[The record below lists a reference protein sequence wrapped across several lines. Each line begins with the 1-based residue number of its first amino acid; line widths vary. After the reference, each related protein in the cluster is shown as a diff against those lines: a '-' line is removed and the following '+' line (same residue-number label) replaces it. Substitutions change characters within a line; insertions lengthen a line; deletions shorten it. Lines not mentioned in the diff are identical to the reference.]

1 MRALPFRTGQDV
13 PWPLARL
20 WWLPWQVQ
28 SQLWPHRL
36 GSLLSQPFLGSPGR
50 RQRAGWKCPLGQIHT
65 GSCQLDAAAVRK
77 CLHCFYFSEKQMQ
90 NSPAPPSPIF
100 KFQSL
105 AQCFVSGFVCCCFFF
120 FPYCFDRCLMN
131 ILIYGLSFSFPVF
144 VQNVMESTCSFYTKT
159 SRLLTR
165 IYLNHRKPKPKLF
178 PLSS

>member
-1 MRALPFRTGQDV
+1 MEYRQQLRLGAVTSPALPIAQRSTQDMRALPFRTGQDV

-20 WWLPWQVQ
+20 WWLPWQVH

-50 RQRAGWKCPLGQIHT
+50 RQHAGWKCPLGQIHT

-105 AQCFVSGFVCCCFFF
+105 AQCFVSGFVCLFV
-120 FPYCFDRCLMN
+120 
-131 ILIYGLSFSFPVF
+131 FS
-144 VQNVMESTCSFYTKT
+144 
-159 SRLLTR
+159 LL
-165 IYLNHRKPKPKLF
+165 F
-178 PLSS
+178 W